1 VGTTIIFNVCIY
13 IIYLNGGMQAGHAEV
28 GENLMQGKRMVS
40 LGHAEVGENLMQGK
54 RMVSLGRIN
63 VEPAS
68 RLLK

>member
-1 VGTTIIFNVCIY
+1 MITSQKRILIY
-13 IIYLNGGMQAGHAEV
+13 IYIYIYIYDHQLYMYVCMYVYINGRMQA
-28 GENLMQGKRMVS
+28 
-40 LGHAEVGENLMQGK
+40 GHAEVGENLMQGK